1 MRHLWLLGL
10 FCLGCVA
17 GPVALRNPQT
27 GEVVTCETRW
37 TSEGTH
43 AAREHCVNAFQSQG
57 FRRCEED
64 TGMRGV
70 PCRVSGERK

>member
-10 FCLGCVA
+10 VCLGCVA

-43 AAREHCVNAFQSQG
+43 AARERAKREEERAQG
-57 FRRCEED
+57 
-64 TGMRGV
+64 
-70 PCRVSGERK
+70 SL